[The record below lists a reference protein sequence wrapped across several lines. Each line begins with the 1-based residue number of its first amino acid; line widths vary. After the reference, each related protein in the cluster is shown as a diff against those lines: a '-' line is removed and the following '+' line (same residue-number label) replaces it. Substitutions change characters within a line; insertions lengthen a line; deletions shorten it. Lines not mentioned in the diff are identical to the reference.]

1 MNKSPLYGY
10 QSHYTVQEG
19 GSNRH
24 FCMESRHFCIC
35 RRRNPL
41 NARKN
46 RLFKEKTVFSG
57 SRRRIR
63 TLTNRVRVCR
73 ATFTQFGYL
82 LSFAVVFDVLSLTTC
97 LVYIRN
103 PISSTLFSKIFEKT
117 FRGGKPP
124 VFTADVPRARVPR
137 GASPRPVS
145 RCAKHSC
152 GRCRAAL
159 RSRAAAGERP
169 ARCRTA
175 AG

>member
-10 QSHYTVQEG
+10 QSHYTVQERV
-19 GSNRH
+19 SNRH
-24 FCMESRHFCIC
+24 FCTESRHFCIC

-46 RLFKEKTVFSG
+46 RLFKEKTVFGG

-82 LSFAVVFDVLSLTTC
+82 LSFAVVFDALSLTTC

-103 PISSTLFSKIFEKT
+103 PISSTLFSKFFEKT

-124 VFTADVPRARVPR
+124 VFTAAVLRVRVPH
-137 GASPRPVS
+137 GASLRPVS

-152 GRCRAAL
+152 GRCRAVL

>member
-1 MNKSPLYGY
+1 MGINPIIPCR
-10 QSHYTVQEG
+10 EG
-19 GSNRH
+19 ITNRH
-24 FCMESRHFCIC
+24 FCTESRHFCVC
-35 RRRNPL
+35 QMSVTAARRKS
-41 NARKN
+41 ARKN
-46 RLFKEKTVFSG
+46 RLFKEKTVFGG

-82 LSFAVVFDVLSLTTC
+82 LSFCCRFDVLSLTTC

-103 PISSTLFSKIFEKT
+103 PISSTLFSKFFEKT

-124 VFTADVPRARVPR
+124 VFTAAVSHARVPH
-137 GASPRPVS
+137 GASLRPVS

-152 GRCRAAL
+152 GRCRAVL
-159 RSRAAAGERP
+159 QSRAAAGERP